1 MSQETPETTL
11 MTQAEIIKILVKYT
25 IDNLTDEQRRKL
37 THAFTSHVESS
48 YYKGP
53 AL

>member
-1 MSQETPETTL
+1 
-11 MTQAEIIKILVKYT
+11 MTQAETIKYLVNYVNENLKEELERGLILA
-25 IDNLTDEQRRKL
+25 LT
-37 THAFTSHVESS
+37 AHVESS